1 MVLGQLNN
9 FERVSLR
16 KRPQTRW
23 YCLTPQIKPSF
34 TGCHRA
40 GERLYRVRPIAP
52 FHWSGREAER
62 PFHIGFVDSSLSVF
76 LIAAIVLGVGF
87 IVSWFIK
94 EVPLRTKS
102 ASQEQAEAK
111 LSGMGG

>member
-1 MVLGQLNN
+1 VD
-9 FERVSLR
+9 
-16 KRPQTRW
+16 
-23 YCLTPQIKPSF
+23 
-34 TGCHRA
+34 
-40 GERLYRVRPIAP
+40 ERLGSSFR
-52 FHWSGREAER
+52 
-62 PFHIGFVDSSLSVF
+62 IGFVESSLSVF

-87 IVSWFIK
+87 VVSWFIK